1 MASQSSNA
9 RPAVA
14 EKLGQLLAD
23 TYTLAFKTHGYHW
36 NVVGR
41 QFHDL
46 HQLFGTQYAALY
58 EAADEVAERIRA
70 LDQPAPASYARFA
83 ALSRVTADDE
93 RPDQL
98 GMVERLR
105 DAHRQTATTAYELVE
120 LAEQNDDAATADLA
134 TQRIT
139 EHEKAAWMLG
149 SILG

>member
-1 MASQSSNA
+1 MATTTSNS
-9 RPAVA
+9 RQAVA
-14 EKLGQLLAD
+14 DKLGQLLAE

-36 NVVGR
+36 NVTGR

-46 HQLFGTQYAALY
+46 HALFGTQYAALY
-58 EAADEVAERIRA
+58 EAADTVAERIRA
-70 LDQPAPASYARFA
+70 IGLPAPATYERFA
-83 ALSRVTADDE
+83 ALSTVKADDE

-105 DAHRQTATTAYELVE
+105 DAHSQAAKTAYAVVE
-120 LAEQNDDAATADLA
+120 VAEQNGDVSTADLA

-149 SILG
+149 SILA

>member
-1 MASQSSNA
+1 MAPNSNS
-9 RPAVA
+9 RQAVA
-14 EKLGQLLAD
+14 EKLGQLLAE

-36 NVVGR
+36 NVVGP

-46 HQLFGTQYAALY
+46 HGLFGTQYAALY

-70 LDQPAPASYARFA
+70 LGQPAPASYERFA
-83 ALSRVTADDE
+83 GLSRIKADDE
-93 RPDQL
+93 RPAQMA
-98 GMVERLR
+98 MVERLR
-105 DAHRQTATTAYELVE
+105 DGHVQAAKTAYELVE
-120 LAEQNDDAATADLA
+120 TAEHNGDVSTADLA

>member
-1 MASQSSNA
+1 MATATSNS
-9 RPAVA
+9 RQVVS
-14 EKLGQLLAD
+14 EKLGQLLAE

-46 HQLFGTQYAALY
+46 HALFGTQYAALY
-58 EAADEVAERIRA
+58 EAADDVAERIRA
-70 LDQPAPASYARFA
+70 LGQPAPASYERFA
-83 ALSRVTADDE
+83 ALSRIKADDE

-105 DAHRQTATTAYELVE
+105 DAHTQAAKTAYEVVE
-120 LAEQNDDAATADLA
+120 VAEQNGDVSTADLA

>member
-1 MASQSSNA
+1 MACPTSNS

-14 EKLGQLLAD
+14 EKLGQLLAE

-70 LDQPAPASYARFA
+70 LGEPAPASYERFG
-83 ALSRVTADDE
+83 ALSRIKADDA

-105 DAHRQTATTAYELVE
+105 DAHVQTA
-120 LAEQNDDAATADLA
+120 
-134 TQRIT
+134 
-139 EHEKAAWMLG
+139 
-149 SILG
+149 